1 MPRPIPHA
9 GQHYAGGALFAYAR
23 RMNASAPGLTRA
35 QFKTLALAALGG
47 ALEFYDFVIF
57 VFFASTMGALFFPAD
72 MPDWLKLV
80 QTFGIFAAGYLAR
93 PLGGIV
99 MAHFGDLVGL
109 AAGAERIVAKP
120 RLPTLVGLRAAPERR
135 SLR

>member
-57 VFFASTMGALFFPAD
+57 VFFACAAVFWAVFEQAGSTLSLFADRNTNRVVFGNSFPASWFQSLNAVFIVTFAGVFA
-72 MPDWLKLV
+72 WLWL
-80 QTFGIFAAGYLAR
+80 T
-93 PLGGIV
+93 LGSRQPS
-99 MAHFGDLVGL
+99 A
-109 AAGAERIVAKP
+109 
-120 RLPTLVGLRAAPERR
+120 PTTWADIAF
-135 SLR
+135 